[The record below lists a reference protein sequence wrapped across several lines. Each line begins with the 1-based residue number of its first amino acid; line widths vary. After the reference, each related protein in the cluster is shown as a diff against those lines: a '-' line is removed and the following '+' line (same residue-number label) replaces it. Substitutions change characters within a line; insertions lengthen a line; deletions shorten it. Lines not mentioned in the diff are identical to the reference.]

1 MFTVRLEN
9 IKIRQDLSNDEVAK
23 IAYTKF
29 NIPQESVTDY
39 KIVKK
44 SIDARDKNDIFY
56 NYSIVV
62 FLKENFKVSK
72 LLKNKNASLIE
83 QELKQKTVL
92 HNDLKAYNRPVIIGA
107 GPAGLFCALTLIENG
122 VKPIIVEQGKTVE
135 ERQKDVELFL
145 KERILNTCS
154 NVQFG
159 EGGAGT
165 FSDGKL
171 TTNLHSPLCRDVI
184 DTFVKFGAPEE
195 ISYINK
201 PHIGTDNLVKI
212 VANIRK
218 YIENNGGE
226 FMFGAKAVDF
236 EIENNQVKSVIV
248 SRIQESTTIDKI
260 ATDTVVLAI
269 GHSSRDMF
277 KKLYEKHVEMEK
289 KNFSVGVRIEHKQQ
303 MINESQYGKN
313 PKLKLPPAE
322 YKLAYHGEDRSCYT
336 FCMCPGGTVMAS
348 SSEEGTIV
356 TNGMSK
362 YARDGENANSAV
374 LVNVTPEDLISEE
387 IFSSIKNYMLQQADG
402 IRICKNISSKEDSSQ
417 NSVNLTVE
425 SKNEHIDNLD
435 KEIRKDNPLLGMYFQ
450 EMLEEKAFAL
460 GGNNYNAPIQRVEDF
475 LNNKKTDHI
484 GEINPTYKPGIT
496 MSNLKEILP
505 EFVTEI
511 LKEGIVYFDRK
522 IKGFANPDA
531 ILTGV
536 ETRSSSPVTIKRNE
550 QYMANIKGMYPCGEG
565 AGYAGGIMSAAIDGI
580 RISRAILTPEQY
592 ATRGIEENCKMK
604 Q

>member
-9 IKIRQDLSNDEVAK
+9 IKIRQDLSKDEVAK

-62 FLKENFKVSK
+62 LLKENFKVSK

-83 QELKQKTVL
+83 QEQKQKTVL
-92 HNDLKAYNRPVIIGA
+92 HNALKAYNRPVIIGA

-145 KERILNTCS
+145 KERMLNTCS

-218 YIENNGGE
+218 YIENNGGK
-226 FMFGAKAVDF
+226 FMFGTKAVDF

-248 SRIQESTTIDKI
+248 SRIQESTTIDRI
-260 ATDTVVLAI
+260 ETDTVVLAI

-336 FCMCPGGTVMAS
+336 FCMC
-348 SSEEGTIV
+348 
-356 TNGMSK
+356 
-362 YARDGENANSAV
+362 
-374 LVNVTPEDLISEE
+374 
-387 IFSSIKNYMLQQADG
+387 Q
-402 IRICKNISSKEDSSQ
+402 
-417 NSVNLTVE
+417 VE
-425 SKNEHIDNLD
+425 
-435 KEIRKDNPLLGMYFQ
+435 Q
-450 EMLEEKAFAL
+450 
-460 GGNNYNAPIQRVEDF
+460 
-475 LNNKKTDHI
+475 
-484 GEINPTYKPGIT
+484 
-496 MSNLKEILP
+496 
-505 EFVTEI
+505 
-511 LKEGIVYFDRK
+511 
-522 IKGFANPDA
+522 
-531 ILTGV
+531 
-536 ETRSSSPVTIKRNE
+536 
-550 QYMANIKGMYPCGEG
+550 
-565 AGYAGGIMSAAIDGI
+565 
-580 RISRAILTPEQY
+580 
-592 ATRGIEENCKMK
+592 
-604 Q
+604 